1 MFLNYF
7 LTVSKS
13 YKCIMRQWNV
23 FVGLPK
29 AHDKLKWSLEWAY
42 FYFSKI
48 EQIPG
53 IAVNEF
59 SGQMKSRAQVS

>member
-1 MFLNYF
+1 
-7 LTVSKS
+7 
-13 YKCIMRQWNV
+13 MRQWNV